1 LNNNHSP
8 HSERLIQKVVSS
20 GYLKMTN
27 VSQNYN
33 NALLSV
39 GQDNADIILEIPP
52 RFEEDL
58 INKQTA
64 IKTNNNV
71 KMGCITTL

>member
-1 LNNNHSP
+1 
-8 HSERLIQKVVSS
+8 
-20 GYLKMTN
+20 MTN

-33 NALLSV
+33 DALLSV